1 MPKLRF
7 LDAKQVDKCE
17 LLSIMQ
23 LQATTSQNGHQSQ
36 SVSERPEVKMEKLGT
51 LKRFFGLASK
61 EPALIPSTSYDSRN
75 AYNPLP
81 NDDVE
86 RAQTS
91 QKTVYYGKVKSHYEG
106 SQSQGNRFILN
117 QDL

>member
-7 LDAKQVDKCE
+7 LDAKQVDKFE

-23 LQATTSQNGHQSQ
+23 LQATTSQSGHQSQ
-36 SVSERPEVKMEKLGT
+36 SQRSEVKMEKLGSW
-51 LKRFFGLASK
+51 KRFFGLASK
-61 EPALIPSTSYDSRN
+61 EPVVTPSTSSDPRN

-81 NDDVE
+81 SDE
-86 RAQTS
+86 MGTAQTS
-91 QKTVYYGKVKSHYEG
+91 QKTTYYGKIKSQYEG